1 MKGIFFENIFIFIQK
16 YVILKNNQENRI
28 MMMNDLPRM
37 QVLITT
43 NDQYVEGELLLP
55 ENMRFSNSIPD
66 NMLFYILNGGFQFIT
81 LKNCEV
87 KDRKNLAFRP
97 DKSHQLHV
105 NISSIITMQIIEI
118 LPEDYEYEDSYYD
131 DLEEAEEEKQQIEK
145 QRTRVR
151 ARR

>member
-1 MKGIFFENIFIFIQK
+1 
-16 YVILKNNQENRI
+16 
-28 MMMNDLPRM
+28 MMINDLPRM

-43 NDQYVEGELLLP
+43 NEQHIEGELLLP

-97 DKSHQLHV
+97 DKSPQLHV
-105 NISSIITMQIIEI
+105 NISCIMTMQIIEI
-118 LPEDYEYEDSYYD
+118 LPDDYEYEDYYD
-131 DLEEAEEEKQQIEK
+131 EEDEEENENQPLP
-145 QRTRVR
+145 QRPKSRVN
-151 ARR
+151 RRR

>member
-1 MKGIFFENIFIFIQK
+1 MKK
-16 YVILKNNQENRI
+16 YVILITSSRISYGENEMIINN
-28 MMMNDLPRM
+28 LPRM

-66 NMLFYILNGGFQFIT
+66 NMLFYILNGGFQFLT

-97 DKSHQLHV
+97 DKSPQLHV
-105 NISSIITMQIIEI
+105 NISCIITMQIVEI
-118 LPEDYEYEDSYYD
+118 LPDDFEYDDDYYEDD
-131 DLEEAEEEKQQIEK
+131 VVENNAPIQQPA
-145 QRTRVR
+145 RPRVR
-151 ARR
+151 NKR

>member
-1 MKGIFFENIFIFIQK
+1 
-16 YVILKNNQENRI
+16 
-28 MMMNDLPRM
+28 MMINDLPRM

-43 NDQYVEGELLLP
+43 NEQHIEGELLLP

-97 DKSHQLHV
+97 DKSPQLHV
-105 NISSIITMQIIEI
+105 NITCIMTKKIVEI
-118 LPEDYEYEDSYYD
+118 LPDDYEYDDSYYD
-131 DLEEAEEEKQQIEK
+131 DEEEITEENARPTSSMR
-145 QRTRVR
+145 QRSRQVR
-151 ARR
+151 RR

>member
-1 MKGIFFENIFIFIQK
+1 
-16 YVILKNNQENRI
+16 

-43 NDQYVEGELLLP
+43 NEQHIEGELLLP

-87 KDRKNLAFRP
+87 KDRKNLTFRP
-97 DKSHQLHV
+97 DKSPQLHV
-105 NISSIITMQIIEI
+105 NISCIMTIQIIEI
-118 LPEDYEYEDSYYD
+118 LPDDYEYDEYYEEDD
-131 DLEEAEEEKQQIEK
+131 EEDEENSQQHIA
-145 QRTRVR
+145 QRQKSRV
-151 ARR
+151 ARRR

>member
-1 MKGIFFENIFIFIQK
+1 
-16 YVILKNNQENRI
+16 
-28 MMMNDLPRM
+28 MMINDLPRM

-43 NDQYVEGELLLP
+43 NEQHIEGELLLP

-97 DKSHQLHV
+97 DKSPQLHV
-105 NISSIITMQIIEI
+105 NISCIMTIQIIEI
-118 LPEDYEYEDSYYD
+118 LPDDYEYDDEYYD
-131 DLEEAEEEKQQIEK
+131 EESENSENDQQQNHQQGQK
-145 QRTRVR
+145 SRVNKR
-151 ARR
+151 G

>member
-1 MKGIFFENIFIFIQK
+1 
-16 YVILKNNQENRI
+16 
-28 MMMNDLPRM
+28 MMINDLPRM

-43 NDQYVEGELLLP
+43 NEQHIEGELLLP

-97 DKSHQLHV
+97 DKSPQLHV
-105 NISSIITMQIIEI
+105 NISCIMTIQIIEI
-118 LPEDYEYEDSYYD
+118 LPDDYEYDDEYYD
-131 DLEEAEEEKQQIEK
+131 EESENSENDQQQNHQQGQK
-145 QRTRVR
+145 SRVNK
-151 ARR
+151 RR

>member
-1 MKGIFFENIFIFIQK
+1 
-16 YVILKNNQENRI
+16 

-43 NDQYVEGELLLP
+43 NEQHIEGELLLP

-97 DKSHQLHV
+97 DKSPQLHV
-105 NISSIITMQIIEI
+105 NISCIMTMQIIEI
-118 LPEDYEYEDSYYD
+118 LPDDYEYEDYYD
-131 DLEEAEEEKQQIEK
+131 EEDEEENENQPLP
-145 QRTRVR
+145 QRPKSRVN
-151 ARR
+151 RRR

>member
-1 MKGIFFENIFIFIQK
+1 
-16 YVILKNNQENRI
+16 
-28 MMMNDLPRM
+28 MMINDLPRM

-43 NDQYVEGELLLP
+43 NEQHIEGELLLP

-97 DKSHQLHV
+97 DKSPQLHV
-105 NISSIITMQIIEI
+105 NISCIMTMQIIEI
-118 LPEDYEYEDSYYD
+118 LPEDYEYDDSYYD
-131 DLEEAEEEKQQIEK
+131 DDDETEEDNVRPSQQVR
-145 QRTRVR
+145 QRGRQVR
-151 ARR
+151 RR

>member
-1 MKGIFFENIFIFIQK
+1 MIIH
-16 YVILKNNQENRI
+16 
-28 MMMNDLPRM
+28 DLPRM

-43 NDQYVEGELLLP
+43 NEQHISGELLLP

-97 DKSHQLHV
+97 DKSAQLHV
-105 NISSIITMQIIEI
+105 NISSIMTIQIIEI
-118 LPEDYEYEDSYYD
+118 LPDDYEYEYD
-131 DLEEAEEEKQQIEK
+131 TNEYDESREEEVIE
-145 QRTRVR
+145 R
-151 ARR
+151 ARSRANRRG

>member
-1 MKGIFFENIFIFIQK
+1 
-16 YVILKNNQENRI
+16 

-43 NDQYVEGELLLP
+43 NEQHIEGELLLP

-87 KDRKNLAFRP
+87 KDRKNIAFRP
-97 DKSHQLHV
+97 DKSPQLHV
-105 NISSIITMQIIEI
+105 NISCIMTIQIIEI
-118 LPEDYEYEDSYYD
+118 LPDDYEYDEYYEEDD
-131 DLEEAEEEKQQIEK
+131 EEDEENSQQHIA
-145 QRTRVR
+145 QRQKSRV
-151 ARR
+151 ARRR

>member
-1 MKGIFFENIFIFIQK
+1 
-16 YVILKNNQENRI
+16 

-43 NDQYVEGELLLP
+43 NEQHIEGELLLP

-87 KDRKNLAFRP
+87 KDRKNVAFRP
-97 DKSHQLHV
+97 DKSPQLHV
-105 NISSIITMQIIEI
+105 NISCIMTMQIIEI
-118 LPEDYEYEDSYYD
+118 LPDDYEYEDYYD
-131 DLEEAEEEKQQIEK
+131 EEDEEDNENQPNQQRPK
-145 QRTRVR
+145 SRTN
-151 ARR
+151 RRR

>member
-1 MKGIFFENIFIFIQK
+1 M
-16 YVILKNNQENRI
+16 L
-28 MMMNDLPRM
+28 MNDLPRM

-43 NDQYVEGELLLP
+43 NEQYIEGELLLP

-97 DKSHQLHV
+97 DKSQQLHV
-105 NISSIITMQIIEI
+105 NIASIMTMQIIEI
-118 LPEDYEYEDSYYD
+118 LPEDYEYEDEYRENSEED
-131 DLEEAEEEKQQIEK
+131 DG
-145 QRTRVR
+145 RTQSKIRPR
-151 ARR
+151 K

>member
-1 MKGIFFENIFIFIQK
+1 
-16 YVILKNNQENRI
+16 

-43 NDQYVEGELLLP
+43 NEQHIEGELLLP

-97 DKSHQLHV
+97 DKSPQLHV
-105 NISSIITMQIIEI
+105 NISCIMTMQIIEI
-118 LPEDYEYEDSYYD
+118 LPDDYEYEDYYD
-131 DLEEAEEEKQQIEK
+131 KEDEEENENQPLP
-145 QRTRVR
+145 QRPKSRVN
-151 ARR
+151 RRR

>member
-1 MKGIFFENIFIFIQK
+1 
-16 YVILKNNQENRI
+16 
-28 MMMNDLPRM
+28 MMINDLPRM

-43 NDQYVEGELLLP
+43 NEQHIEGELLLP

-97 DKSHQLHV
+97 DKSPQLHV
-105 NISSIITMQIIEI
+105 NISCIMTIQIVEI
-118 LPEDYEYEDSYYD
+118 LPDDYEYDDSYYD
-131 DLEEAEEEKQQIEK
+131 DEEEITEENARPASPMR
-145 QRTRVR
+145 QRSRQVR
-151 ARR
+151 RR

>member
-1 MKGIFFENIFIFIQK
+1 MI
-16 YVILKNNQENRI
+16 
-28 MMMNDLPRM
+28 MNDLPRM

-43 NDQYVEGELLLP
+43 NEQHIEGELLLP

-97 DKSHQLHV
+97 DKSPQLHV
-105 NISSIITMQIIEI
+105 NISCIMTMQIIEI
-118 LPEDYEYEDSYYD
+118 LPDDYEYEDYNEEDEED
-131 DLEEAEEEKQQIEK
+131 DEETPQQHIP
-145 QRTRVR
+145 QRQKSRA
-151 ARR
+151 ARRR

>member
-1 MKGIFFENIFIFIQK
+1 MII
-16 YVILKNNQENRI
+16 Y
-28 MMMNDLPRM
+28 DLPRM

-43 NDQYVEGELLLP
+43 NEQHISGELLLP

-97 DKSHQLHV
+97 DKSAQLHV
-105 NISSIITMQIIEI
+105 NISSIMTIQIIEI
-118 LPEDYEYEDSYYD
+118 LPDDYEYEYD
-131 DLEEAEEEKQQIEK
+131 TNEYDESREEEVIE
-145 QRTRVR
+145 R
-151 ARR
+151 ARSRANRRG

>member
-1 MKGIFFENIFIFIQK
+1 MI
-16 YVILKNNQENRI
+16 
-28 MMMNDLPRM
+28 MNDLPRM

-43 NDQYVEGELLLP
+43 NEQHIEGELLLP

-97 DKSHQLHV
+97 DKSPQLHV
-105 NISSIITMQIIEI
+105 LSLIHISE
-118 LPEDYEYEDSYYD
+118 P
-131 DLEEAEEEKQQIEK
+131 
-145 QRTRVR
+145 TRH
-151 ARR
+151 

>member
-1 MKGIFFENIFIFIQK
+1 
-16 YVILKNNQENRI
+16 
-28 MMMNDLPRM
+28 MMINDLPRM

-43 NDQYVEGELLLP
+43 NEQHIEGELLLP

-97 DKSHQLHV
+97 DKSSQLHV
-105 NISSIITMQIIEI
+105 NISCIMTIQIIEI
-118 LPEDYEYEDSYYD
+118 LPEDYEYDDSYYD
-131 DLEEAEEEKQQIEK
+131 EEDENEEENMRPAQQMRPKNRQI
-145 QRTRVR
+145 
-151 ARR
+151 RRR

>member
-1 MKGIFFENIFIFIQK
+1 
-16 YVILKNNQENRI
+16 

-43 NDQYVEGELLLP
+43 NEQHIEGELLLP

-97 DKSHQLHV
+97 DKSPQLHV
-105 NISSIITMQIIEI
+105 NISCIMTIQIIEI
-118 LPEDYEYEDSYYD
+118 LPDDYEYDEYYEEDG
-131 DLEEAEEEKQQIEK
+131 EEDEENSQQHIA
-145 QRTRVR
+145 QRQKSRV
-151 ARR
+151 ARRR

>member
-1 MKGIFFENIFIFIQK
+1 MI
-16 YVILKNNQENRI
+16 
-28 MMMNDLPRM
+28 MNDLPRM

-43 NDQYVEGELLLP
+43 NEQHIEGELLLP

-97 DKSHQLHV
+97 DKSPQLHV
-105 NISSIITMQIIEI
+105 NISCIMTMQIIEI
-118 LPEDYEYEDSYYD
+118 LPDDYEIRRLDEDEED
-131 DLEEAEEEKQQIEK
+131 DEEAPQQHIP
-145 QRTRVR
+145 QRQKSRA
-151 ARR
+151 ARRR

>member
-1 MKGIFFENIFIFIQK
+1 MLI
-16 YVILKNNQENRI
+16 
-28 MMMNDLPRM
+28 NDLPRM

-43 NDQYVEGELLLP
+43 NEQHIEGELLLP

-97 DKSHQLHV
+97 DKSPQLHV
-105 NISSIITMQIIEI
+105 NISCIMTMQIIEI
-118 LPEDYEYEDSYYD
+118 LPDDYEYDYNYD
-131 DLEEAEEEKQQIEK
+131 EEEEFEESGHTA
-145 QRTRVR
+145 QRPKSRVN
-151 ARR
+151 RRR

>member
-1 MKGIFFENIFIFIQK
+1 
-16 YVILKNNQENRI
+16 
-28 MMMNDLPRM
+28 MMINDLPRM

-43 NDQYVEGELLLP
+43 NEQHIEGELLLP

-97 DKSHQLHV
+97 DKSPQLHV
-105 NISSIITMQIIEI
+105 NISCIMTMQIIEI
-118 LPEDYEYEDSYYD
+118 LPEDYEYDDSYYD
-131 DLEEAEEEKQQIEK
+131 DDDETEEDNVRPNQQVR
-145 QRTRVR
+145 QRNRQVR
-151 ARR
+151 RR

>member
-1 MKGIFFENIFIFIQK
+1 
-16 YVILKNNQENRI
+16 
-28 MMMNDLPRM
+28 M

-66 NMLFYILNGGFQFIT
+66 NMLFYILNGGFQFLT

-97 DKSHQLHV
+97 DKSPQLHV
-105 NISSIITMQIIEI
+105 NISYIITMQIVEI
-118 LPEDYEYEDSYYD
+118 LPDDFEYDDDYYEDD
-131 DLEEAEEEKQQIEK
+131 AVENNAPIQQPA
-145 QRTRVR
+145 RPR
-151 ARR
+151 ARNRR

>member
-1 MKGIFFENIFIFIQK
+1 
-16 YVILKNNQENRI
+16 
-28 MMMNDLPRM
+28 MMINDLPRM

-43 NDQYVEGELLLP
+43 NEQHIEGELLLP

-97 DKSHQLHV
+97 DKSPQLHV
-105 NISSIITMQIIEI
+105 NISCIMTIQIIEI
-118 LPEDYEYEDSYYD
+118 LPEDYEYDDSYYD
-131 DLEEAEEEKQQIEK
+131 EEEENEEENMHTAQQMRQK
-145 QRTRVR
+145 NRQM
-151 ARR
+151 RRR

>member
-1 MKGIFFENIFIFIQK
+1 
-16 YVILKNNQENRI
+16 
-28 MMMNDLPRM
+28 MMNDLPRM

-43 NDQYVEGELLLP
+43 NEQHIEGELLLP

-97 DKSHQLHV
+97 DKSPQLHV
-105 NISSIITMQIIEI
+105 NISCIMTIQIIEI
-118 LPEDYEYEDSYYD
+118 LPDDYEYEDYY
-131 DLEEAEEEKQQIEK
+131 EEDEEEIEEGNQQHALNRPK
-145 QRTRVR
+145 SRVNR
-151 ARR
+151 KR

>member
-1 MKGIFFENIFIFIQK
+1 
-16 YVILKNNQENRI
+16 

-43 NDQYVEGELLLP
+43 NEQHIEGELLLP

-97 DKSHQLHV
+97 DKFPQLHV
-105 NISSIITMQIIEI
+105 NISCIMTIQIIEI
-118 LPEDYEYEDSYYD
+118 LPDDYEYDEYYEEDD
-131 DLEEAEEEKQQIEK
+131 EEDEENSQQHIA
-145 QRTRVR
+145 QRQKSRV
-151 ARR
+151 ARRR

>member
-1 MKGIFFENIFIFIQK
+1 MI
-16 YVILKNNQENRI
+16 
-28 MMMNDLPRM
+28 MNDLPRM

-105 NISSIITMQIIEI
+105 NISCIITMQIIEI

-131 DLEEAEEEKQQIEK
+131 DMEEAEEEKQQIEK
-145 QRTRVR
+145 QRSKTRI
-151 ARR
+151 RRQ

>member
-1 MKGIFFENIFIFIQK
+1 
-16 YVILKNNQENRI
+16 

-43 NDQYVEGELLLP
+43 NEQHIEGELLLP

-97 DKSHQLHV
+97 DKSPQLHV
-105 NISSIITMQIIEI
+105 NISCIMTIQIIEI
-118 LPEDYEYEDSYYD
+118 LPDDYEYDEYYEEDD
-131 DLEEAEEEKQQIEK
+131 EEDEENSQQHIA
-145 QRTRVR
+145 QRQKSRV
-151 ARR
+151 ARRR

>member
-1 MKGIFFENIFIFIQK
+1 
-16 YVILKNNQENRI
+16 

-43 NDQYVEGELLLP
+43 NEQHIEGELLLP

-97 DKSHQLHV
+97 DKSPQLHV
-105 NISSIITMQIIEI
+105 NISCIMTMQIIEI
-118 LPEDYEYEDSYYD
+118 LPDDYEYEDYYD
-131 DLEEAEEEKQQIEK
+131 EEDEEENENQPST
-145 QRTRVR
+145 QRPKSRVN
-151 ARR
+151 RRR

>member
-1 MKGIFFENIFIFIQK
+1 MKK
-16 YVILKNNQENRI
+16 YVILITSNRI
-28 MMMNDLPRM
+28 SYGENKMIINNLPRM

-66 NMLFYILNGGFQFIT
+66 NMLFYILNGGFQFLT

-97 DKSHQLHV
+97 DKSPQLHV
-105 NISSIITMQIIEI
+105 NISCIITMQIVEI
-118 LPEDYEYEDSYYD
+118 LPDDFEYDDDYYEDD
-131 DLEEAEEEKQQIEK
+131 TMENNAPIQQPA
-145 QRTRVR
+145 RPR
-151 ARR
+151 ARNRR

>member
-1 MKGIFFENIFIFIQK
+1 
-16 YVILKNNQENRI
+16 
-28 MMMNDLPRM
+28 MNDLPRM

-43 NDQYVEGELLLP
+43 NEQHIEGELLLP

-97 DKSHQLHV
+97 DKSPQLHV
-105 NISSIITMQIIEI
+105 NISCIMTMQIIEI
-118 LPEDYEYEDSYYD
+118 LPDDYEYEDYYD
-131 DLEEAEEEKQQIEK
+131 EDEDDDEEAPQQHIPPRQK
-145 QRTRVR
+145 SRA
-151 ARR
+151 ARRR